1 MQGKHKMTWY
11 YILQLQ
17 IIINGLSHYFQ
28 IKSCDRYNAIMSQ
41 INILNIQILDC
52 IVFDIFATCHMI
64 E

>member
-1 MQGKHKMTWY
+1 MQGKHKMTWC

-28 IKSCDRYNAIMSQ
+28 IKYNAIMSQ

>member
-11 YILQLQ
+11 DILQLQ
-17 IIINGLSHYFQ
+17 IIINALSHYFQ
-28 IKSCDRYNAIMSQ
+28 IKYNAIMSQ
-41 INILNIQILDC
+41 INISNIQILDC

>member
-17 IIINGLSHYFQ
+17 IISNGLSHSFQ
-28 IKSCDRYNAIMSQ
+28 IKYNAIMSH

>member
-1 MQGKHKMTWY
+1 MACH
-11 YILQLQ
+11 
-17 IIINGLSHYFQ
+17 IIF
-28 IKSCDRYNAIMSQ
+28 KSNNVIDIYNAIMSQ